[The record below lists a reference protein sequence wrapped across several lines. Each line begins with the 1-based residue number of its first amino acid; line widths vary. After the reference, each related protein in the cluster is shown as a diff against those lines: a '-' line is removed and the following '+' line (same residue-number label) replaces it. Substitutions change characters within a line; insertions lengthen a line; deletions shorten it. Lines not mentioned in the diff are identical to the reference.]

1 MDIYLR
7 VNEKGDEIMLPIPFR
22 HTVSTEDSND
32 KLIRERAFKIS
43 DSVELTDII
52 IPDETLEIDPEK
64 DTQEIDEALGDI
76 FDPFTPLDEKSPG
89 SIRRD
94 GTVVN
99 KPEADLTTN
108 LAQDGERKV
117 NWVLMASMIL
127 LFSGVSIVAGIA
139 LEPLFATIF
148 LLFLATIGFIFGE
161 TWIPKKNLH
170 LLGITWI
177 IISMKVLYGLAIELQ
192 RWDIISVEALGGLL
206 LALVGFNV
214 YLSYRHNHDAIAA
227 QSTLILL
234 AIGSATGYSFGEI
247 GIAWMIL
254 IATILVHSLALHRKS
269 GNLAALGI
277 ASTNLWIGM
286 HALTEGFS
294 IGSLKIL
301 PFDEPLLLFVLII
314 VISGI
319 NASMAARFAKDDNW
333 FSKAFKT
340 LGLGE
345 PGLWGV
351 SVSLGMIGAL
361 MAVGANRQDVGYA
374 LGLISILASSFGGSY
389 LVVRGIKPRRVSA
402 PLLISGTLMT
412 IFLIINETE
421 NLLTFDSYEIFAI
434 TGMFVTGF
442 VMIRDQN
449 SVTDRVLWT
458 GSIGVL
464 LLLVVMIP
472 ADQSS
477 GSSLCLSNCIDGD
490 GGTLLLSALSLV
502 HIGTG
507 YLAIKRSS
515 PSLGGVT
522 VILPWTWIMIEEILE
537 EAIRTLIVA
546 NGNTDPGSIIHLE
559 PFPLLGY
566 FLISSLLM
574 VIVNYRLGDNG
585 VNIASKFLGVTEIS
599 AAIRDSGLLQL
610 WSIGLWL
617 PIITIT
623 FMANFGGFTA
633 VTILMI
639 LGIITL
645 LHLTSELKK
654 QRIGNSTVMLTTLA
668 IGYLIVQWQFGLEE
682 ILMIIYCL
690 AAGFLFYNNEENKDD
705 IYSVGMTLMGLPM
718 LVSLISKSQ
727 NELIDTDIIPQLGI
741 EKVSLICTIIIIFS
755 YLIKINKI
763 EKLLNPSLASL
774 WLLTIN
780 ISLVYTK
787 GGFSDLMIALALFAI
802 SAIWMVSNG
811 EVRREIKSIAKRDDL
826 KVLAQKKSKVA
837 NLSTGNIQN
846 IDARLLDIKNK
857 RKKSREMRDTDD
869 LEELYLT
876 DATHKPVIILLI
888 LGLVIV
894 SSSII
899 TFIGGVNQ
907 LLLLVSGIF
916 ISILILIARQRTK
929 NLELDLPH
937 FLGIEMPIAIAIC
950 GVVLIQVSG
959 HLSPGMSNL
968 ELFDMAIMALLV
980 FLLCIISLMNQK
992 NLMERVAI
1000 AVDWFIIPIFIGR
1013 LIGAILYESLP
1024 APLSVNPTK
1033 GDFVEWILPWSILE
1047 TLLILSV
1054 ILLSWLEI
1062 KRQKNDKEATKNNS
1076 IRAIAI
1082 VFISTGPAGLLA
1094 ITLTLFHTIKNEQV
1108 SELGFIVPAIIFP
1121 IISISNMIPIIDGF
1135 GDKITLIIGLLS
1147 LLLCALSVP
1156 MKKEI
1161 WTMVLAIDAHL
1172 MLYTGILWTGLF
1184 TTIYLPIIMI
1194 SMSTVVWV
1202 VGILQLRK
1210 VLRVWGLFD
1219 LLIAIIASLLV
1230 LGSTMLNPSILL
1242 ISLIVLA
1249 AELGFVTWL
1258 SLSNEEELIKD

>member
-1 MDIYLR
+1 MS
-7 VNEKGDEIMLPIPFR
+7 PIPFR
-22 HTVSTEDSND
+22 HVVSTGDSND

-43 DSVELTDII
+43 DSVILEDIL
-52 IPDETLEIDPEK
+52 IPDEILEIDPKK
-64 DTQEIDEALGDI
+64 DTEEVDEALGDI
-76 FDPFTPLDEKSPG
+76 FDPFAPLDEKFPG
-89 SIRRD
+89 NIRKD

-99 KPEADLTTN
+99 KPEADLTSN
-108 LAQDGERKV
+108 LAQEGERKV
-117 NWVLMASMIL
+117 NWILMASMIL

-148 LLFLATIGFIFGE
+148 LLFLATVGFVLGE
-161 TWIPKKNLH
+161 AWIPKKNLH
-170 LLGITWI
+170 LLGITWV

-192 RWDIISVEALGGLL
+192 RWNLISVEVLGGLL

-247 GIAWMIL
+247 GIALMIL

-294 IGSLKIL
+294 VGSLRIL

-333 FSKAFKT
+333 FSKAFKA

-374 LGLISILASSFGGSY
+374 LGLIAILASSFGGSY
-389 LVVRGIKPRRVSA
+389 LVVRGINPRRVST
-402 PLLISGTLMT
+402 PLLISGTIMT
-412 IFLIINETE
+412 VFLVFNETG
-421 NLLTFDSYEIFAI
+421 NMVAFDSYEIFAVV
-434 TGMFVTGF
+434 GMFVTGF
-442 VMIRDQN
+442 VMIRDQH

-458 GSIGVL
+458 GSIGVI

-472 ADQSS
+472 ANQSS

-490 GGTLLLSALSLV
+490 GGTLLLAALSLV

-507 YLAIKRSS
+507 YLAIKRGS

-522 VILPWTWIMIEEILE
+522 VILPWTWVMIEEILE

-559 PFPLLGY
+559 PIPLLGY
-566 FLISSLLM
+566 FSISSLLM
-574 VIVNYRLGDNG
+574 VVVNYKLGNNG
-585 VNIASKFLGVTEIS
+585 VNIASKFLGLTEIS

-633 VTILMI
+633 VSILII

-645 LHLTSELKK
+645 LHLVSEFKK
-654 QRIGNSTVMLTTLA
+654 QRIGNPTVMLTTLA

-690 AAGFLFYNNEENKDD
+690 ATGFLFFNNEGNEDG
-705 IYSVGMTLMGLPM
+705 IYSVGMTLMGIPM
-718 LVSLISKSQ
+718 LVSLISRGQ
-727 NELIDTDIIPQLGI
+727 NELIGTDVLPELGV
-741 EKVSLICTIIIIFS
+741 EKVSLICTTIIIFS
-755 YLIKINKI
+755 YLIKVNKI
-763 EKLLNPSLASL
+763 QKLLNPSLASL

-780 ISLVYTK
+780 VALVYMK
-787 GGFSDLMIALALFAI
+787 GEFSDLMLALTLFAV
-802 SAIWMVSNG
+802 STIWMVGNG
-811 EVRREIKSIAKRDDL
+811 EVRREIKSIAKRDGL
-826 KVLAQKKSKVA
+826 RVLAQNKSKAVK
-837 NLSTGNIQN
+837 LPTGNIQSF
-846 IDARLLDIKNK
+846 DAQLLEIKNK

-876 DATHKPVIILLI
+876 DATHKPVIILLV
-888 LGLVIV
+888 LGLVII
-894 SSSII
+894 SSSIVS
-899 TFIGGVNQ
+899 FIGGVNQ

-929 NLELDLPH
+929 DLELELPH
-937 FLGIEMPIAIAIC
+937 FLGIEMPIAMAIS
-950 GVVLIQVSG
+950 GVILIQVSG
-959 HLSPGMSNL
+959 HLSAGMSKF
-968 ELFDMAIMALLV
+968 ELFDMAIMVLLV

-992 NLMERVAI
+992 NLMERMAI

-1013 LIGAILYESLP
+1013 LVGAILYESIP
-1024 APLSVNPTK
+1024 APLSVDPTK
-1033 GDFVEWILPWSILE
+1033 GDFIEWVLPWSILE
-1047 TLLILSV
+1047 VLLILSI
-1054 ILLSWLEI
+1054 ILLSWLEL
-1062 KRQKNDKEATKNNS
+1062 KRVKNGKESTKNNS

-1082 VFISTGPAGLLA
+1082 VFISTGPAGILA
-1094 ITLTLFHTIKNEQV
+1094 ISLTLFHTIKNEQI
-1108 SELGFIVPAIIFP
+1108 SEFGFIIPAIVFP
-1121 IISISNMIPIIDGF
+1121 IISISNMIPSIDGIE
-1135 GDKITLIIGLLS
+1135 DNITLIIGLLS
-1147 LLLCALSVP
+1147 LLLCALTVP
-1156 MKKEI
+1156 LKKEI

-1172 MLYTGILWTGLF
+1172 MLYTGILWTGIY
-1184 TTIYLPIIMI
+1184 TTIYLPIILI
-1194 SMSTVVWV
+1194 SISTVVWI
-1202 VGILQLRK
+1202 VGILQLRR

-1230 LGSTMLNPSILL
+1230 LGSTMLSPSTLL

>member
-1 MDIYLR
+1 MNIYLR
-7 VNEKGDEIMLPIPFR
+7 VNEKGDEIMSPIPFR

-52 IPDETLEIDPEK
+52 IPDETPEIDPEK
-64 DTQEIDEALGDI
+64 DKQEIDEALGDI

-170 LLGITWI
+170 LLGITWV

-247 GIAWMIL
+247 GIALMIL

-294 IGSLKIL
+294 IGSLRIL

-333 FSKAFKT
+333 FSKAFKA

-389 LVVRGIKPRRVSA
+389 LVVRGIKPRRVST
-402 PLLISGTLMT
+402 PLLISGTIMT

-434 TGMFVTGF
+434 IGIFVTGF

-490 GGTLLLSALSLV
+490 GGTLLLTALSLV

-546 NGNTDPGSIIHLE
+546 NGNSDPGSIIHLE
-559 PFPLLGY
+559 PVPLLGY
-566 FLISSLLM
+566 FSISSLLM
-574 VIVNYRLGDNG
+574 VIVNYRLGNNG

-639 LGIITL
+639 LGIITV
-645 LHLTSELKK
+645 LHLVSELKK

-690 AAGFLFYNNEENKDD
+690 AAGFLFYNSEENKDG

-718 LVSLISKSQ
+718 LVSLISRSQ
-727 NELIDTDIIPQLGI
+727 NELIDTEILPQLGI
-741 EKVSLICTIIIIFS
+741 EKVSLICTTIIIFS

-787 GGFSDLMIALALFAI
+787 GGFSDLMIALALFAV
-802 SAIWMVSNG
+802 SAIWMVGNG

-826 KVLAQKKSKVA
+826 KVLAQRKSEVA
-837 NLSTGNIQN
+837 ILSTGNIQS
-846 IDARLLDIKNK
+846 IDAQLLDIKNK
-857 RKKSREMRDTDD
+857 RKRSR
-869 LEELYLT
+869 
-876 DATHKPVIILLI
+876 VII
-888 LGLVIV
+888 

-929 NLELDLPH
+929 NLELELPH
-937 FLGIEMPIAIAIC
+937 FLGIEMPIAIAI
-950 GVVLIQVSG
+950 GGIILIQVSG

-992 NLMERVAI
+992 NLMERIAI

-1024 APLSVNPTK
+1024 APLSVNPIK

-1054 ILLSWLEI
+1054 ILLSWLEV

-1094 ITLTLFHTIKNEQV
+1094 ITLTLYHTIKNEQV
-1108 SELGFIVPAIIFP
+1108 SELGFIIPAIIFP
-1121 IISISNMIPIIDGF
+1121 IISISNMIPSIDGF
-1135 GDKITLIIGLLS
+1135 GDNITLIIGLLS
-1147 LLLCALSVP
+1147 LLLCALTVP

-1184 TTIYLPIIMI
+1184 TTIYLPIILI
-1194 SMSTVVWV
+1194 SISTVVWV
-1202 VGILQLRK
+1202 VGILQLRR

-1219 LLIAIIASLLV
+1219 LLIAIIASLLI